1 MIKFKP
7 KTERNTK
14 LDCIIK
20 IYSLTGVKIRNQ
32 QMRMILKKLLTLMTG
47 CFSLLESDRDLGMP
61 LFSTSFASISSR
73 VSSTGVLYQ
82 AVVDFDEVNVTNVST
97 VEDNTLTGTS

>member
-1 MIKFKP
+1 MEPTNK
-7 KTERNTK
+7 NDTK
-14 LDCIIK
+14 ETVNADD
-20 IYSLTGVKIRNQ
+20 
-32 QMRMILKKLLTLMTG
+32 RM
-47 CFSLLESDRDLGMP
+47 FSLLESDRDLGMP